1 MGGFA
6 KVCFGYK
13 VVMAHFKT
21 TQKPLKNRYMKTS
34 KFILTILVLTIL
46 ASCNR
51 KSSEIDQTVN
61 AVIGDIS
68 FIETF
73 GQKPTNET
81 DENKRLQTHLKYVE
95 KQLRSKNI
103 SSLTKKQKENRLKML
118 DLLNEYWTAGVFPK
132 NYDHPDKR
140 IPCFIDKNG
149 NICAVGYLIEQTA
162 GRKIAEEINSNFKY
176 EYLLAMNDQTV
187 DSWVQ
192 SSGLTKQECAM
203 IQPAYGPAPSDNY
216 ISPAYGVSSSL
227 VGGLNLSL
235 NTINGIQISK
245 GANNKTVPILGLIA
259 GAGQITLGALNY
271 PKEQMTWGGTYVN
284 PAQRNLSLINIGIGT
299 STLILSSWNLI
310 TNRKPK
316 EKSLSWNI
324 YSFPTQSSNMGLG
337 FSLTKRL

>member
-1 MGGFA
+1 
-6 KVCFGYK
+6 
-13 VVMAHFKT
+13 MAHFKT
-21 TQKPLKNRYMKTS
+21 TQKSLKIKDMKTS
-34 KFILTILVLTIL
+34 NLILTIFVLTIL

-51 KSSEIDQTVN
+51 KTNEIEQTVN

-68 FIETF
+68 YTQTF
-73 GQKPTNET
+73 GHQPNKET
-81 DENKRLQTHLKYVE
+81 DEKIRLQTHLKYVE
-95 KQLRSKNI
+95 KLLRNKDI
-103 SSLTKKQKENRLKML
+103 SSLTFEQKENRKKML

-132 NYDHPDKR
+132 NYDYPDQR
-140 IPCFIDKNG
+140 IPCFIDKYG
-149 NICAVGYLIEQTA
+149 NICAVGYLIEHTA
-162 GRKIAEEINSNFKY
+162 GRQVAEEINSKFKY
-176 EYLLAMNDQTV
+176 EYLLAMNDLKI

-192 SSGLTKQECAM
+192 TSGLTKEECAM
-203 IQPAYGPAPSDNY
+203 IQPAYGPAPTDNY

-227 VGGLNLSL
+227 VGGLNLAL

-245 GANNKTVPILGLIA
+245 GANSKTVPILGLIT

-284 PAQRNLSLINIGIGT
+284 PAQRNLSLINIGLGT
-299 STLILSSWNLI
+299 STMILSSWNLI

-324 YSFPTQSSNMGLG
+324 YSFPTQDSNLGLA

>member
-1 MGGFA
+1 MA
-6 KVCFGYK
+6 KPDKCQGYIE
-13 VVMAHFKT
+13 VMAHFKT
-21 TQKPLKNRYMKTS
+21 TQKPLKIKNMKTS
-34 KFILTILVLTIL
+34 KFILTIFVLTIL

-51 KSSEIDQTVN
+51 KTNEIEQTVN
-61 AVIGDIS
+61 AVIGNIS
-68 FIETF
+68 YTQTF
-73 GQKPTNET
+73 GHQPNKET
-81 DENKRLQTHLKYVE
+81 DENTRLQTHLKYVE
-95 KQLRSKNI
+95 KLLRNKDI
-103 SSLTKKQKENRLKML
+103 SSLTVEQKENRKKML

-132 NYDHPDKR
+132 NYDYPDQR
-140 IPCFIDKNG
+140 IPCFIDRDG

-162 GRKIAEEINSNFKY
+162 GRQVAEEINSKFKY
-176 EYLLAMNDQTV
+176 EYLLAMNDPEI
-187 DSWVQ
+187 DNWVQ
-192 SSGLTKQECAM
+192 TSGLTKEECAM
-203 IQPAYGPAPSDNY
+203 IQPAYGPAPTDNY

-245 GANNKTVPILGLIA
+245 GANSKTAPILGLIT

-284 PAQRNLSLINIGIGT
+284 PAQRNLSLINIGLGT
-299 STLILSSWNLI
+299 STMILSSWNLI

-324 YSFPTQSSNMGLG
+324 YSFPTQDSNMGLG

>member
-1 MGGFA
+1 M
-6 KVCFGYK
+6 
-13 VVMAHFKT
+13 
-21 TQKPLKNRYMKTS
+21 
-34 KFILTILVLTIL
+34 FILTIFVLTIL

-51 KSSEIDQTVN
+51 NSNEIDQTVN

-73 GQKPTNET
+73 GKQPTNET
-81 DENKRLQTHLKYVE
+81 NENVRIQTHLEYVE
-95 KQLRSKNI
+95 KLLRSKEI
-103 SSLTKKQKENRLKML
+103 SSLTKEQKESRLKML
-118 DLLNEYWTAGVFPK
+118 DLLKVYWTAGVFPK
-132 NYDHPDKR
+132 NYDYPEQR
-140 IPCFIDKNG
+140 IPCFIDKDG
-149 NICAVGYLIEQTA
+149 NFCAVGFLIEQTA
-162 GRKIAEEINSNFKY
+162 GRQIAEEINSKFKY

-192 SSGLTKQECAM
+192 SSGLTKEECAM
-203 IQPAYGPAPSDNY
+203 IQPAYGPAPTDNY

-227 VGGLNLSL
+227 IGGLNLSL

-245 GANNKTVPILGLIA
+245 GANSKTVPILGLIT
-259 GAGQITLGALNY
+259 GVGQVTLGALNY

-284 PAQRNLSLINIGIGT
+284 PAQRNLSLINIGLGT